1 MWWRSKLHAV
11 NRPTLWWRLRSLWGA
26 TLAGFGWTSN
36 RSVISYA
43 QKPPRRRFWHI
54 FRPPPPRPDFQPL
67 TQPSW
72 VGPPESEIG
81 VAVPMREVLASDPG
95 VVIALIDCV
104 AFSNGFEFG
113 IAVRTKEE
121 IDSRAMGFGPPPF
134 GTERPE
140 QQLQIG
146 VQFADGRRAITGT
159 HPGPQFYAHLEA
171 TREGLEPELPDG
183 PILSPR
189 SGGGGG
195 RRWDFRYWAWPL
207 PPEGRLTF
215 ICEWPARGLALTF
228 HDVDATEIRRAGSA
242 STKLWN
248 DA

>member
-1 MWWRSKLHAV
+1 
-11 NRPTLWWRLRSLWGA
+11 
-26 TLAGFGWTSN
+26 
-36 RSVISYA
+36 
-43 QKPPRRRFWHI
+43 
-54 FRPPPPRPDFQPL
+54 
-67 TQPSW
+67 
-72 VGPPESEIG
+72 
-81 VAVPMREVLASDPG
+81 MREILASDPG

-113 IAVRTKEE
+113 IAVRAREE
-121 IDSRAMGFGPPPF
+121 IDSRAMGFGPPSF

-146 VQFADGRRAITGT
+146 VQFADGRRAITGAD
-159 HPGPQFYAHLEA
+159 PGPQFRAHLEA
-171 TREGLEPELPDG
+171 TREGLEPDLPDG

-215 ICEWPARGLALTF
+215 ACEWPARELALTS

-248 DA
+248 HAINS